1 MSLNTLTQNDVVILE
16 MSERLDGQHTQFLEA
31 EVEQLLASGQAKFVF
46 DFMDLDYINSSGL
59 RILLMAYQ
67 RLLPQGGAVAVC
79 CARDYIQ
86 EVFEISGYDKLFGMY
101 STRDAALAAM

>member
-1 MSLNTLTQNDVVILE
+1 MSLNTLKLENVVVLE
-16 MSERLDGQHTQFLEA
+16 MSERLDGNHTQTLEA
-31 EVEQLLASGQAKFVF
+31 EVESLLAAGQDKLLF

-59 RILLMAYQ
+59 RVLLMAYQ
-67 RLLPQGGAVAVC
+67 RLMPTGGAVAVC

-101 STRDAALAAM
+101 STRDDALSVL